1 MGSVALT
8 PLEFWRLSICR
19 VYAANDLKVPNQELF
34 GSSIWP
40 FRMMLT
46 TSISARVRCADS
58 NSLNPVQ
65 IDILRLILRW
75 SCSTILFR
83 YLHLLRLI
91 RLKLRLFTVRIA
103 SELAPLLS
111 ILITLGL
118 PLFPIALLRNFCAE
132 PFILRLVSRESTVL
146 PYLSTARYR

>member
-1 MGSVALT
+1 MPKSTVCSKNGSVALT
-8 PLEFWRLSICR
+8 PLASWKLSICSI
-19 VYAANDLKVPNQELF
+19 YAANDLKVSKWVVLEVV
-34 GSSIWP
+34 IWP

-46 TSISARVRCADS
+46 TSIPAKVLWADS

-83 YLHLLRLI
+83 YLQLLRLI
-91 RLKLRLFTVRIA
+91 RLKLLLFTVLIA

-111 ILITLGL
+111 MLITRGL
-118 PLFPIALLRNFCAE
+118 PLFPIALLRNFWAE
-132 PFILRLVSRESTVL
+132 PFILRLVSRKSTV
-146 PYLSTARYR
+146 